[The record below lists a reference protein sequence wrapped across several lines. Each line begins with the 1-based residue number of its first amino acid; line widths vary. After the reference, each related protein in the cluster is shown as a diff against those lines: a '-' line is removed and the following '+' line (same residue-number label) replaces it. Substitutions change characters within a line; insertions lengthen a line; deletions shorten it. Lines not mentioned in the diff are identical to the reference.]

1 MKRALDRD
9 PSFALL
15 IRVWFEDGPDGF
27 RARLT
32 ALRSRSEPGEPSGG
46 VTVTVTTSPGQV
58 MTAVSDWLD
67 ALHASLFGP
76 G

>member
-1 MKRALDRD
+1 MPLIED

-32 ALRSRSEPGEPSGG
+32 ALRSRSEHGEPSGG
-46 VTVTVTTSPGQV
+46 VTVAVATSPGQV
-58 MTAVSDWLD
+58 ATAVSDWLD
-67 ALHASLFGP
+67 GLRTSLLRP
-76 G
+76 D